1 MDTHIL
7 LIDNGSYKAESVL
20 NLRDVAE
27 RLSIC
32 SGRIIHPVS
41 LLHSN
46 KISADKLNGLPAQV
60 FEPYIIERI
69 NEGIRNFLVL
79 PLFFGRSAAIYEYL
93 PQRVGEIK
101 KNNINKFDVKIAP
114 PLVDLNNNENDE
126 VAQILAELVRLE
138 ISKNKLKR
146 PAVTVVDH
154 GTPRIKVNEVRNF
167 LSNQL
172 SKILKHEVESVNPS
186 SMESRAGDEYSF
198 NKPLLEEILGSS
210 GFDKDVVLSM
220 LFISP
225 GRHACKGGDVD
236 MICKDAKNK
245 NSDLRTYMSG
255 LFSEHS
261 GAIDILNAR
270 MESGLNCVPI

>member
-27 RLSIC
+27 RLSIY

-46 KISADKLNGLPAQV
+46 KVSPDKLNGLPAQV
-60 FEPYIIERI
+60 FEPYIIKKI
-69 NEGIRNFLVL
+69 NDGIRNFLVL

-93 PQRVGEIK
+93 PQRVVEIK
-101 KNNINKFDVKIAP
+101 KNNFNPFDVKIAP
-114 PLVDLNNNENDE
+114 PLVDPNNENDE

-172 SKILKHEVESVNPS
+172 SNILKDEVEFVKPS
-186 SMESRAGDEYSF
+186 SMESREGDEYSF

-210 GFDKDVVLSM
+210 GYDKDVVLSM

-236 MICKDAKNK
+236 MICEDSKNK
-245 NSDLRTYMSG
+245 NSDLRTYMTG

-261 GAIDILNAR
+261 GAIDILNTR
-270 MESGLNCVPI
+270 MESGLNSIPI